1 MASSKSSK
9 QWKEFLEKFKGDSN
23 AYSTATGNL
32 LNNISLD
39 ASGIDPRFTKSYLEE
54 QDMLNRAKISANNI
68 ADQQTRFA
76 GYLSY
81 LGKNANE
88 RLAEAFTPEEKPPK
102 DRPKYKT
109 HIPEP
114 YDPEGKLLKGLSDRV
129 KELEGKSAP
138 PTGQG
143 GGPAF
148 DVPRPGSNILD
159 SVSLPAGS
167 EHALPWDVGG
177 YPIIG
182 QAVGTS
188 DMNSQAEWITG
199 TDGIIRW
206 SNTGEPVSK
215 EHLNYIPR
223 SNSNWRPPQDYW
235 K

>member
-9 QWKEFLEKFKGDSN
+9 QWKDFLEKFKGDSN

-32 LNNISLD
+32 LNTISLD
-39 ASGIDPRFTKSYLEE
+39 ASGIDPRFTKSYLAE
-54 QDMLNRAKISANNI
+54 QDMRNKAQISANNI

-102 DRPKYKT
+102 ERTRYKT
-109 HIPEP
+109 RIPNEL
-114 YDPEGKLLKGLSDRV
+114 DPDGKQEDALENQVDQYNDALS
-129 KELEGKSAP
+129 P

-159 SVSLPAGS
+159 SVSLPAGI
-167 EHALPWDVGG
+167 EHAPPWDIGG
-177 YPIIG
+177 YPKPG

-188 DMNSQAEWITG
+188 DMNSPSEWAITRDG
-199 TDGIIRW
+199 TIVWRE
-206 SNTGEPVSK
+206 TGERVSE
-215 EHLNYIPR
+215 EHLNFTPR
-223 SNSNWRPPQDYW
+223 SDSNWRPSPAAW